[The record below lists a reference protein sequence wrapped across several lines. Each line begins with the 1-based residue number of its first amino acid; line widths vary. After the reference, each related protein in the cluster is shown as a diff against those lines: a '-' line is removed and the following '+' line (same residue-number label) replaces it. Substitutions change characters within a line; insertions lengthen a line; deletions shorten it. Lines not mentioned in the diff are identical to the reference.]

1 MAMGSDVHIDDV
13 SGMLQNKVLATLA
26 TYGADGTVRL
36 SPVWCEWMDGGFN
49 VVVAD
54 GDVKAR
60 HLKRDDRASLVMYTN
75 VPPYQGIEIRTRA
88 RLSLQG
94 AAAVEE
100 RLARKYLGDA
110 KAEAWLATVNW
121 DALLVRLEPGEL
133 RVWDLSAGG
142 L

>member
-1 MAMGSDVHIDDV
+1 MGSDLRVDDV
-13 SGMLQNKVLATLA
+13 SGMLQDKVLATLA

-36 SPVWCEWMDGGFN
+36 SPVWCEWEDGGFN

-75 VPPYQGIEIRTRA
+75 TPPYQGVEIRTRA
-88 RLSLQG
+88 QLGLQG

-100 RLARKYLGDA
+100 RLARRYLGDA
-110 KAEAWLATVNW
+110 KAESWLATVTW
-121 DALLVRLEPGEL
+121 VPLLVRLEPGEI
-133 RVWDLSAGG
+133 RVWDLSSGG